1 VSLTSTSRS
10 LRADRAAAGGR
21 ETVVGHL
28 VGITLTAAGAG
39 MLVCGGVERLMG
51 GAQATS
57 LIAPGL
63 GSAVPGLLLWRR
75 TTAPR
80 RIPAATIYAAIL
92 AAWIAFSVAAA
103 LPYLLSGVLDRF
115 DLALF
120 EAVSGFTTTASSV
133 IHPLDTTARGILLWR
148 SMTQWFGGVA
158 IMVFV
163 VSVLPYFRSAGF
175 EHLAGISGGW
185 GGQRLAPRVQET
197 AKRLVLLYI
206 AFTGFVAAFYG
217 LFGMGMFDAV
227 AHAFSTVSTGGFS
240 THDRSLA
247 AFDSPGIEWTAIVAM
262 VLAGGNFAL
271 YWQALRGRA
280 FTLLRSV
287 ELRAYFVLVA
297 LIVGAAVAWNADNGM
312 SATAIRRTIFGAV
325 SISTT
330 TGFVLVDYN
339 AWPGAVQ
346 LLLIF
351 AMGVGGMAGSSAG
364 GFKTFRLLAVVG
376 HVRRHLF
383 RQLHPRAVPIVRIG
397 DEVISDPVISRILG
411 FFGLFMAVGA
421 FATFLIAALGGFDLR
436 GSISLVAT
444 SIGNVGPAFGPVGR
458 YFDLTAPVRAV
469 LMFVMLAGRLEIY
482 PVLLGAVPLVRLV
495 ADRFPPRV
503 AQFVVRLGRG

>member
-1 VSLTSTSRS
+1 VSLPSTSR
-10 LRADRAAAGGR
+10 LRRSDGVLGNRR

-28 VGITLTAAGAG
+28 VGLTLTAAGAG
-39 MLVCGGVERLMG
+39 MLTSGIVERLMG
-51 GAQATS
+51 GAQAMS
-57 LIAPGL
+57 LIGPGL
-63 GSAVPGLLLWRR
+63 AFGVPGLLLWRR
-75 TTAPR
+75 TAAPL
-80 RIPAATIYAAIL
+80 RIPAATIFAAIL
-92 AAWIAFSVAAA
+92 SAWLAFSVAAA
-103 LPYLLSGVLDRF
+103 LPYLLSGVVGRF

-133 IHPLDTTARGILLWR
+133 IEHLDTTARGILLWR

-197 AKRLVLLYI
+197 AKRLVLLYL

-227 AHAFSTVSTGGFS
+227 THAFSTVSTGGFS
-240 THDRSLA
+240 THDRSIA
-247 AFDSPGIEWTAIVAM
+247 AFDSAGIEWTAIVAM

-271 YWQALRGRA
+271 YWQALRGKA
-280 FTLLRSV
+280 FRLLRSV
-287 ELRAYFVLVA
+287 EFQVYFLLVA
-297 LIVGAAVAWNADNGM
+297 LIAGAAVAWNAHSGM
-312 SATAIRRTIFGAV
+312 SSTEVRRTIFGAV

-330 TGFVLVDYN
+330 TGFTLVDYN
-339 AWPGAVQ
+339 QWPGAVQ

-364 GFKTFRLLAVVG
+364 GFKTFRLIAVVG

-383 RQLHPRAVPIVRIG
+383 RQLHPRAVPIVRVG
-397 DEVISDPVISRILG
+397 DEVISDAVISRILG
-411 FFGLFMAVGA
+411 FFGLFMAAGA
-421 FATFLIAALGGFDLR
+421 FATFLVAALGGLDLR
-436 GSISLVAT
+436 ESISLVAT
-444 SIGNVGPAFGPVGR
+444 SLGNVGPALGPVGP
-458 YFDLTAPVRAV
+458 YFDLQAPVRAI
-469 LMFVMLAGRLEIY
+469 LMVVMLAGRLEIY
-482 PVLLGAVPLVRLV
+482 PVVLGAVPLVRVV
-495 ADRFPPRV
+495 ADRLPPRV
-503 AQFVVRLGRG
+503 AQVVVRLGRG